1 MFSKENTGPMPPP
14 ILLLSDGGH
23 IENLAILPLLKR
35 RLRRIVVVDGGYKND
50 DQYYGDSLLNALML
64 ARTKLNCSFL
74 SEDGQDVIFD
84 LLETFVRPMAGGKPR
99 CYKFKVRYRSDEFG
113 EVGEGEILL
122 IVPRDPHH
130 GVRDEMGGNCST
142 NLHPFDAPDGV
153 FFTQDEANKLT
164 LCCCECCHRQ
174 ACQGLSK
181 ICCNVFPQHST
192 ANQFF
197 TSRMFS
203 AYHCEGYR
211 ACVDADAAGFL
222 RSGDRERQ
230 QNDYVNIV

>member
-1 MFSKENTGPMPPP
+1 MFSKENTGPMPPAV
-14 ILLLSDGGH
+14 LLLSDGGH

-35 RLRRIVVVDGGYKND
+35 RLRRIVVVDGGYKHD
-50 DQYYGDSLLNALML
+50 DQYYGDDLLNALML

-84 LLETFVRPMAGGKPR
+84 LLEKFVRPKARGKPR
-99 CYKFKVRYRSDEFG
+99 YYKFKVRYQSDEFG
-113 EVGEGEILL
+113 EEGEGEILL
-122 IVPRDPHH
+122 IVPRDPQHA
-130 GVRDEMGGNCST
+130 VMDEMDGNRSIK
-142 NLHPFDAPDGV
+142 LDAPDGV
-153 FFTQDEANKLT
+153 FFTQAEVNKLT

-174 ACQGLSK
+174 SCQGLSK

-203 AYHCEGYR
+203 AYHYEGYR
-211 ACVDADAAGFL
+211 ACLDANAAGFL
-222 RSGDRERQ
+222 RNGDRERE